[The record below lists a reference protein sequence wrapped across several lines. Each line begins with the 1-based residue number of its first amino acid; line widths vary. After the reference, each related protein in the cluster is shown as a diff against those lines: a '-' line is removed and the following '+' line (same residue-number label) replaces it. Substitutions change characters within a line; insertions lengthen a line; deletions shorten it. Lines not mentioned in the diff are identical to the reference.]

1 MEKDFEYPLFVA
13 HRSTLQRALIVGC
26 KKSGVVDIKLGMC
39 ITAIDL
45 ENTCIQVC
53 PTTQRDADSTQDWIK
68 ADVLIAADG
77 VKSPTRALM
86 LGRLGIKDEGR

>member
-1 MEKDFEYPLFVA
+1 MEKDFEYPFFVA

-26 KKSGVVDIKLGMC
+26 QKSGVVNIKLGVC

-45 ENTCIQVC
+45 ENSCIQVG
-53 PTTQRDADSTQDWIK
+53 PTTERDVNSNQEWIK
-68 ADVLIAADG
+68 GDVLIAADG

-86 LGRLGIKDEGR
+86 LARLGMKDDGK